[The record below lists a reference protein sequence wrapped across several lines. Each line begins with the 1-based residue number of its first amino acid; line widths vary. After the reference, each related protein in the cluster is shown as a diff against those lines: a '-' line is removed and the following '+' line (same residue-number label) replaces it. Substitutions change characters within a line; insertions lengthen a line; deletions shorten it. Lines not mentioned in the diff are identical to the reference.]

1 MTAREHKRVLEVVM
15 RTCPVC
21 GLDVE
26 DSYLFCP
33 EDGSSLVEPQITDRS
48 SASDTTSEAQ
58 AAGAADGM
66 RSEGVVLYCGEC
78 AAEYPMTFVACPVHS
93 APLTWRKIQ
102 PVAARSENTWAPAST
117 DPTAQQPDS
126 SEQPDKMCG
135 SSGAPSVAPS
145 DPSDLLEAA
154 ACEAVPEREEA
165 REPLSMGS
173 VATLAEF
180 RSERKASTR
189 SLSILAVDE
198 AAADYIYK
206 ISSERPPEPF
216 NRFDSPSFRIVAAA
230 MVVALVLFCVVAV
243 YTFFSG
249 GAQRRLAARKSQPA
263 PAAVAEQ
270 PPFIPTPDSA
280 RDYEDEQSHGSAPN
294 EQRPDADNASPGQT
308 SLPPS
313 ITRAEK
319 ARPDIV
325 NQKPE
330 TGNTKPAWAT
340 SVRPTPVSTGR
351 ASNAATS
358 PAMTMPSPTRE
369 AALPRGEAGG
379 VDSRLVRVRSMRTGA
394 GMRYDLTFDLQ
405 DESGRHAQWER
416 MLISTRSASGVTRS
430 DTVPFVHRLGAHGAL
445 TFTVSVEMRGHSEP
459 DWRGKIVCTTLG
471 SDDGGRTVRASFG
484 ANVTP

>member
-33 EDGSSLVEPQITDRS
+33 EDGSKLVEPQIIDRS
-48 SASDTTSEAQ
+48 STSDPTSAAQ
-58 AAGAADGM
+58 AAGAADSM

-93 APLTWRKIQ
+93 APLTRRKIQ

-117 DPTAQQPDS
+117 DQNAQQPDS

-145 DPSDLLEAA
+145 DPSDLLEGAA
-154 ACEAVPEREEA
+154 GQALAESEEA
-165 REPLSMGS
+165 KGTLSMSS

-189 SLSILAVDE
+189 SLSILAIDE
-198 AAADYIYK
+198 AAEDYVYDA
-206 ISSERPPEPF
+206 SSERAPEPL

-249 GAQRRLAARKSQPA
+249 GAQRRLAARRSQPA

-280 RDYEDEQSHGSAPN
+280 REYEEEQSHGSAPN
-294 EQRPDADNASPGQT
+294 EQQPNADNASPGQT

-313 ITRAEK
+313 IARAEK
-319 ARPDIV
+319 ARPD
-325 NQKPE
+325 
-330 TGNTKPAWAT
+330 TGNQKPAWAT

-358 PAMTMPSPTRE
+358 PAMTMASTTRE
-369 AALPRGEAGG
+369 ASLPRGEVGL

-394 GMRYDLTFDLQ
+394 GVRYDLTFDLQ

-471 SDDGGRTVRASFG
+471 SDDGGKTVRASFG

>member
-1 MTAREHKRVLEVVM
+1 M

-48 SASDTTSEAQ
+48 SASDATSEAQ
-58 AAGAADGM
+58 AAGAADGLK
-66 RSEGVVLYCGEC
+66 SEGVVLYCGEC

-117 DPTAQQPDS
+117 DPHAQQPDS

-135 SSGAPSVAPS
+135 SSGALSVAPS
-145 DPSDLLEAA
+145 DPSDLLEATA
-154 ACEAVPEREEA
+154 AEAVAEREEA

-173 VATLAEF
+173 VATLADF

-206 ISSERPPEPF
+206 ISSERAPEPF

-280 RDYEDEQSHGSAPN
+280 RDYEEEQSHGSAPN
-294 EQRPDADNASPGQT
+294 EQRPDADNAPPGHT

-313 ITRAEK
+313 IARAEK
-319 ARPDIV
+319 ARPD
-325 NQKPE
+325 
-330 TGNTKPAWAT
+330 TGNTKPAWTT
-340 SVRPTPVSTGR
+340 SDRPTPVSTGR
-351 ASNAATS
+351 AANAAPS
-358 PAMTMPSPTRE
+358 PAMTTASTTRE
-369 AALPRGEAGG
+369 VTSPRSEVGL

-394 GMRYDLTFDLQ
+394 GVRYDLTFDLQ

-416 MLISTRSASGVTRS
+416 MLISTRSASGVTHS

-471 SDDGGRTVRASFG
+471 SDDGGKTVRASFG

>member
-1 MTAREHKRVLEVVM
+1 M

-33 EDGSSLVEPQITDRS
+33 EDGSSLVEPQMTDRPFT
-48 SASDTTSEAQ
+48 SDTTSETQ
-58 AAGAADGM
+58 AAGAGDDM

-93 APLTWRKIQ
+93 APLSRRKIQ
-102 PVAARSENTWAPAST
+102 PVDARSENTWAPAST
-117 DPTAQQPDS
+117 DPNAQQPASTEPPDQVSQNS
-126 SEQPDKMCG
+126 SE
-135 SSGAPSVAPS
+135 GAPSLAPP
-145 DPSDLLEAA
+145 DALDLLETPAG
-154 ACEAVPEREEA
+154 EALAEREDA
-165 REPLSMGS
+165 KGTLSMSS

-180 RSERKASTR
+180 RSKRKAR
-189 SLSILAVDE
+189 SWSPSILAVGE
-198 AAADYIYK
+198 AAEEYAYDA
-206 ISSERPPEPF
+206 SSERGPEPF
-216 NRFDSPSFRIVAAA
+216 YRFDSPSFRIVAAA
-230 MVVALVLFCVVAV
+230 MVVALVLFCVVAI

-249 GAQRRLAARKSQPA
+249 GAQRRLAAQRSQPA

-280 RDYEDEQSHGSAPN
+280 RDYEEEQARGSAPN
-294 EQRPDADNASPGQT
+294 EQRPDADHASPSQT
-308 SLPPS
+308 SPTPS

-319 ARPDIV
+319 AGPDTR
-325 NQKPE
+325 NQRPE
-330 TGNTKPAWAT
+330 TGSPRPTWPT
-340 SVRPTPVSTGR
+340 SVRPTPVSTSR
-351 ASNAATS
+351 PSNAPTS
-358 PAMTMPSPTRE
+358 PAMTMPSTARE
-369 AALPRGEAGG
+369 PALPRGEVGF
-379 VDSRLVRVRSMRTGA
+379 VDSRLVRVRSMRTGT
-394 GMRYDLTFDLQ
+394 GVRYDLTFDLQ

-471 SDDGGRTVRASFG
+471 SDDGGKMLRASFG

>member
-33 EDGSSLVEPQITDRS
+33 EDGSRLVEPQITDGS
-48 SASDTTSEAQ
+48 STSDPTSEAQ
-58 AAGAADGM
+58 AAGAVNGV

-93 APLTWRKIQ
+93 APLTKRKIQ

-117 DPTAQQPDS
+117 DTNAQQPDS
-126 SEQPDKMCG
+126 SERPDKMCG

-145 DPSDLLEAA
+145 LSSDLLVGPAGEALA
-154 ACEAVPEREEA
+154 ESEEA
-165 REPLSMGS
+165 KGTLSMSS
-173 VATLAEF
+173 VATRAEF

-189 SLSILAVDE
+189 SLSILAIDE
-198 AAADYIYK
+198 AAEDYVCDA
-206 ISSERPPEPF
+206 SSERGPEPF
-216 NRFDSPSFRIVAAA
+216 YRFDSPSFRIVAAA

-249 GAQRRLAARKSQPA
+249 GAQRRLAARSSQPS

-280 RDYEDEQSHGSAPN
+280 RDYEEEQSHGSAPN
-294 EQRPDADNASPGQT
+294 EQRPDPDNASPIQT
-308 SLPPS
+308 SLPPP

-319 ARPDIV
+319 ARPDTG
-325 NQKPE
+325 NQKPA
-330 TGNTKPAWAT
+330 GAI

-358 PAMTMPSPTRE
+358 PAMTMTSTTRE
-369 AALPRGEAGG
+369 SPLPRGEVGL

-394 GMRYDLTFDLQ
+394 GVRYDLTFDLQ

>member
-33 EDGSSLVEPQITDRS
+33 EDGSRLVEPQITDHPS
-48 SASDTTSEAQ
+48 TSDPTSEAQ
-58 AAGAADGM
+58 AAGAVDGM

-78 AAEYPMTFVACPVHS
+78 AAEYPMTFLACPVHS
-93 APLTWRKIQ
+93 APLTSRKIQ

-117 DPTAQQPDS
+117 DANVQKPDIR
-126 SEQPDKMCG
+126 EQPDTMSG

-145 DPSDLLEAA
+145 DPSDVLEATA
-154 ACEAVPEREEA
+154 GEAVAESEEA
-165 REPLSMGS
+165 KGTLSMGS

-180 RSERKASTR
+180 RSERTTR

-198 AAADYIYK
+198 AAEHHVYNA
-206 ISSERPPEPF
+206 SSEHAPEPF
-216 NRFDSPSFRIVAAA
+216 YRFDSPSFRIVAAA

-249 GAQRRLAARKSQPA
+249 GAQRRLAARRSQPA
-263 PAAVAEQ
+263 PAAVTEQ

-280 RDYEDEQSHGSAPN
+280 RDYEEEQSHGSAPN
-294 EQRPDADNASPGQT
+294 EQRPDADKVSPSQT
-308 SLPPS
+308 SLPPP

-319 ARPDIV
+319 ARP
-325 NQKPE
+325 E
-330 TGNTKPAWAT
+330 TGNAKPAWAT

-358 PAMTMPSPTRE
+358 PAMTMPSPTRG

-430 DTVPFVHRLGAHGAL
+430 DMVPFVHRLGAHGAL

>member
-1 MTAREHKRVLEVVM
+1 M

-33 EDGSSLVEPQITDRS
+33 EDGSSLVEPQITDLS
-48 SASDTTSEAQ
+48 STSDPTSEAQ
-58 AAGAADGM
+58 AAGAVDGM

-93 APLTWRKIQ
+93 APLTRRKIQ

-117 DPTAQQPDS
+117 DTNAQQPES
-126 SEQPDKMCG
+126 SEQPDKMCE

-154 ACEAVPEREEA
+154 AGEALVESEEA
-165 REPLSMGS
+165 KGTLSMGS

-189 SLSILAVDE
+189 SLSILAIDDE
-198 AAADYIYK
+198 AEDYVYDA
-206 ISSERPPEPF
+206 SNARAPEPF
-216 NRFDSPSFRIVAAA
+216 YRFDSPSFRIAAAA

-249 GAQRRLAARKSQPA
+249 GAQRRLAAARRSQPA

-280 RDYEDEQSHGSAPN
+280 RDYEEEQSHGSAFN
-294 EQRPDADNASPGQT
+294 EQRPDADKASPSPT
-308 SLPPS
+308 SLPSP

-319 ARPDIV
+319 ARPDTG

-330 TGNTKPAWAT
+330 TGNAKPAWAT

-369 AALPRGEAGG
+369 SALPRGEAGG

-394 GMRYDLTFDLQ
+394 GVRYDLTFDLQ

-471 SDDGGRTVRASFG
+471 SDDGGRTLRASFG